1 MSVLVAAQYFAHG
14 SGGIADVARLSASAL
29 LARADTSALACME
42 ASDFTSEGV
51 PVRGFAG
58 ARTRFLA
65 SLAWRARRASHVL
78 FDFAGTARAQPL
90 LLGSRART
98 ALWVHG
104 CEAWRDPPAKYV
116 NAIRRADLLLVNS
129 LHTRTRAAAAIGES
143 RDVRICALAT
153 ASDESPAHIG
163 PSDGPPVVLLLGRID
178 EALAKGHDVLVDI
191 WPKIAE
197 AVPGAR
203 LVFAGGGTR
212 VEAVRALAS
221 ASPAAASIEVL
232 GHVAEADLDALWRRA
247 SLFAMPGFEEG
258 FGLVYAESM
267 RRGLPVIAS
276 LEDAGQEVNEDGVTG
291 HNISIR
297 AKAEMTD
304 AIVALLRDP
313 DRARAMGLA
322 GNARWARL
330 YRRSCFN
337 ERFLAATQE
346 FLAG

>member
-1 MSVLVAAQYFAHG
+1 MSAVVAAQYFALG
-14 SGGIADVARLSASAL
+14 NGGIADVTRLSASAL
-29 LARADTSALACME
+29 AARGDTRALACME

-51 PVRGFAG
+51 LVLGFGG
-58 ARTRFLA
+58 ARARFLA
-65 SLAWRARRASHVL
+65 SLVWQARRARHVL

-90 LLGSRART
+90 LIGSRARS

-129 LHTRTRAAAAIGES
+129 LHTRARAAAAIGNS
-143 RDVRICALAT
+143 REVKICALAT
-153 ASDESPAHIG
+153 ASDESPAEIG

-178 EALAKGHDVLVDI
+178 EALAKGHDLLIDI

-203 LVFAGGGTR
+203 LVFAGGGTK
-212 VEAVRALAS
+212 VEAVRALAA
-221 ASPAAASIEVL
+221 ASPAAQSIDVL
-232 GHVAEADLDALWRRA
+232 GHVAQAELDALWRRA

-258 FGLVYAESM
+258 FGLVYAEAM

-276 LEDAGQEVNEDGVTG
+276 REDAGQEVNEDGVTG
-291 HNISIR
+291 YNISLR
-297 AKAEMTD
+297 ARGQMTD
-304 AIVALLRDP
+304 AIVSLLRER

-330 YRRSCFN
+330 YRRSRFN

-346 FLAG
+346 FLAS